1 MTIRHKI
8 ETVLGLSLILIL
20 LVFVLINRE
29 TTEADF
35 LFGTVEV
42 SRALLFLGFFF
53 SGLTV
58 GWVAHSFMRRR
69 KRRNKSQPDQEEE
82 ADA

>member
-1 MTIRHKI
+1 MGT
-8 ETVLGLSLILIL
+8 LLLLILS
-20 LVFVLINRE
+20 VFVLINRDP
-29 TTEADF
+29 TEADF

-53 SGLTV
+53 SGLLV
-58 GWVAHSFMRRR
+58 GWIGHSIVKRRR
-69 KRRNKSQPDQEEE
+69 RSSKAQPDQEDE